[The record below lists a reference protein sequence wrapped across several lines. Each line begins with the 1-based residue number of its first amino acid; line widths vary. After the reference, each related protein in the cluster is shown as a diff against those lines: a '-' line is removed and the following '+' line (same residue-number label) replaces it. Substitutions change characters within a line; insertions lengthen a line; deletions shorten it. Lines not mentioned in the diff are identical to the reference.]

1 MSYKVK
7 IYIVEDEY
15 ITQAVLKNNV
25 EEIGY
30 SVVGMADTAEQAWE
44 DLQKMDVDLAL
55 LDINLAGEKDGIW
68 LAKQVRAN
76 LGIPFI
82 FLTAY
87 GDKAT
92 ISTAVKTQPN
102 GYLLKPF
109 NEVDIYTAIE
119 VALNNFNQASVGGQR
134 TINTSIDEQ
143 PVVESNPQPTSS
155 TDVSVGNDQTIYL
168 KVDKIFYKIK
178 LSDIFY
184 VKSDS
189 NYVEVF
195 LESKKHLVRS
205 TLKNFSDLLPSNM
218 FIQVHRSYI
227 VNLNKISSIG
237 DGEVRLNNDSTAPL
251 SANYKEQVINTVVKR

>member
-30 SVVGMADTAEQAWE
+30 TVVGMADTAEQAWK
-44 DLQKMDVDLAL
+44 DLQTMDVDLAL

-68 LAKQVRAN
+68 LATKIRESI
-76 LGIPFI
+76 GIPFI

-92 ISTAVKTQPN
+92 INTAVKTQPN

-119 VALNNFNQASVGGQR
+119 VALNNFNSAQAASEKKKV
-134 TINTSIDEQ
+134 IEQ
-143 PVVESNPQPTSS
+143 KSDSAPIPTSS
-155 TDVSVGNDQTIYL
+155 TEVSVGNDQTIYL

-178 LSDIFY
+178 LSEIFY

-195 LESKKHLVRS
+195 LENKKHLVRS
-205 TLKNFSDLLPSNM
+205 TLKNFIELLPTEM

-227 VNLNKISSIG
+227 VNINEIESIG
-237 DGEVRLNNDSTAPL
+237 DGEVRLTGDRSAPL
-251 SANYKEQVINTVVKR
+251 SANYKEEVLNRVVK

>member
-1 MSYKVK
+1 MSYKIK

-30 SVVGMADTAEQAWE
+30 SVVGMADSAEQAWE
-44 DLQKMDVDLAL
+44 DLQKNDVDLAL

-68 LAKQVRAN
+68 LAKKIRAT
-76 LGIPFI
+76 LDIPFI

-92 ISTAVKTQPN
+92 INTAVKTQPN

-119 VALNNFNQASVGGQR
+119 VALNNYNHSKKS
-134 TINTSIDEQ
+134 TD
-143 PVVESNPQPTSS
+143 NPTEKKLDAPTPSQSS
-155 TDVSVGNDQTIYL
+155 DVSVGNDQTIYL

-178 LSDIFY
+178 LADICY

-195 LESKKHLVRS
+195 LENKKHLVRS
-205 TLKNFSDLLPSNM
+205 TLKNFTELLPQNM

-227 VNLNKISSIG
+227 VNISHIESIG
-237 DGEVRLNNDSTAPL
+237 DGEVKLNFDKNTPL
-251 SANYKEQVINTVVKR
+251 SANYKDAVIETVVRK

>member
-1 MSYKVK
+1 MSYKIK

-30 SVVGMADTAEQAWE
+30 SVVGMADSAEQAWE
-44 DLQKMDVDLAL
+44 DLQKTDVDLAL

-68 LAKQVRAN
+68 LAKKIRAT
-76 LGIPFI
+76 LDIPFI

-87 GDKAT
+87 GDRAT
-92 ISTAVKTQPN
+92 INTAVKTQPN

-119 VALNNFNQASVGGQR
+119 VALNNYNHSKKVQEPAPQK
-134 TINTSIDEQ
+134 EE
-143 PVVESNPQPTSS
+143 ESTPEPKQSG
-155 TDVSVGNDQTIYL
+155 DVSVGNDQTIYL
-168 KVDKIFYKIK
+168 KIDKIFYKIK
-178 LSDIFY
+178 LADICY

-195 LESKKHLVRS
+195 LENKKHLVRS
-205 TLKNFSDLLPSNM
+205 TLKNFSDLLPKNM

-227 VNLNKISSIG
+227 VNINRIESIG
-237 DGEVRLNNDSTAPL
+237 DGEVRLNYNKNTPL
-251 SANYKEQVINTVVKR
+251 SANYKDAVIETVVRK

>member
-30 SVVGMADTAEQAWE
+30 TVVGMADNAEDAWE
-44 DLQKMDVDLAL
+44 DLQNLDVDLAL

-68 LAKQVRAN
+68 LAKQIRESI
-76 LGIPFI
+76 GIPFI

-92 ISTAVKTQPN
+92 INTAVKTQPN

-119 VALNNFNQASVGGQR
+119 VALNNFNHAQA
-134 TINTSIDEQ
+134 NKEK
-143 PVVESNPQPTSS
+143 SS
-155 TDVSVGNDQTIYL
+155 EE
-168 KVDKIFYKIK
+168 K
-178 LSDIFY
+178 
-184 VKSDS
+184 
-189 NYVEVF
+189 
-195 LESKKHLVRS
+195 
-205 TLKNFSDLLPSNM
+205 
-218 FIQVHRSYI
+218 
-227 VNLNKISSIG
+227 
-237 DGEVRLNNDSTAPL
+237 
-251 SANYKEQVINTVVKR
+251 

>member
-1 MSYKVK
+1 MSYKIK

-68 LAKQVRAN
+68 LAKNIRST

-92 ISTAVKTQPN
+92 INTAVKTQPN

-119 VALNNFNQASVGGQR
+119 VALNNFNHSKIEVKTEVRNSDSNR
-134 TINTSIDEQ
+134 TSDSDPT
-143 PVVESNPQPTSS
+143 PTSS
-155 TDVSVGNDQTIYL
+155 TDVTVGNDHTIYL

-178 LSDIFY
+178 LADICY

-195 LESKKHLVRS
+195 LDNKKHLVRS
-205 TLKNFSDLLPSNM
+205 TLKNFSDLLPEHM

-227 VNLNKISSIG
+227 VNINKIESIG
-237 DGEVRLNNDSTAPL
+237 DGEVRLNNDKNTPL
-251 SANYKEQVINTVVKR
+251 SANYKEDVINTVVK

>member
-30 SVVGMADTAEQAWE
+30 TVVGMSDTAEKAWE
-44 DLQKMDVDLAL
+44 DLQDMDVDLAL

-68 LAKQVRAN
+68 LAKKIREN
-76 LGIPFI
+76 MSIPFI

-92 ISTAVKTQPN
+92 INTAVKTKPN

-119 VALNNFNQASVGGQR
+119 VALNNFNQSQVKPR
-134 TINTSIDEQ
+134 TQDNQGEENGDGK
-143 PVVESNPQPTSS
+143 PLPTSS

-178 LSDIFY
+178 LSEIYY

-195 LESKKHLVRS
+195 LENKKHLVRS
-205 TLKNFSDLLPSNM
+205 TLKNFSELLPDHL
-218 FIQVHRSYI
+218 FLQVHRSYI
-227 VNLNKISSIG
+227 VNIKYIESLG
-237 DGEVRLNNDSTAPL
+237 DGEVRLNSDKNVPL
-251 SANYKEQVINTVVKR
+251 SANYKDAVISKVVQ

>member
-1 MSYKVK
+1 MSYKIK

-30 SVVGMADTAEQAWE
+30 SVVGMSDTAEQAWE
-44 DLQKMDVDLAL
+44 DLQKMDVDLVL

-68 LAKQVRAN
+68 LAKNIRTA

-92 ISTAVKTQPN
+92 INTAVKTQPN

-119 VALNNFNQASVGGQR
+119 VALNNFNHSK
-134 TINTSIDEQ
+134 
-143 PVVESNPQPTSS
+143 VEVKAEIQDTNSSLTPASNPLPTAS
-155 TDVSVGNDQTIYL
+155 TDVTVGNDQTIYL

-178 LSDIFY
+178 LADICY

-195 LESKKHLVRS
+195 LDNKKHLVRS
-205 TLKNFSDLLPSNM
+205 TLKNFSDLLPAHM

-227 VNLNKISSIG
+227 VNINEIESIG
-237 DGEVRLNNDSTAPL
+237 DGEVRLNNDKNTPL
-251 SANYKEQVINTVVKR
+251 SANYKEDVINTVVK

>member
-1 MSYKVK
+1 MSYKIK

-68 LAKQVRAN
+68 LAKQVRAK
-76 LGIPFI
+76 LRIPFI

-92 ISTAVKTQPN
+92 INTAVKTQPN

-119 VALNNFNQASVGGQR
+119 VALNNFNH
-134 TINTSIDEQ
+134 TSTEHQKTVNIEEEETRQ
-143 PVVESNPQPTSS
+143 EPKPTQSS
-155 TDVSVGNDQTIYL
+155 DVSVGNNQTIYL

-178 LSDIFY
+178 LSEICY

-195 LESKKHLVRS
+195 LEHKKHLVRS
-205 TLKNFSDLLPSNM
+205 TLKNFSDLLPSSM

-227 VNLNKISSIG
+227 VNINRIESIG
-237 DGEVRLNNDSTAPL
+237 DGEVRLNNDKNTPL
-251 SANYKEQVINTVVKR
+251 SANYKEDVLNTVVKN

>member
-1 MSYKVK
+1 MSYKIK

-30 SVVGMADTAEQAWE
+30 SVVGMADSAEQAWE
-44 DLQKMDVDLAL
+44 DLQKTDVDLAL

-68 LAKQVRAN
+68 LAKKIRSM
-76 LGIPFI
+76 LDIPFI

-92 ISTAVKTQPN
+92 INTAVKTQPN

-119 VALNNFNQASVGGQR
+119 VALNNFNHSKKDQA
-134 TINTSIDEQ
+134 TPIDNE
-143 PVVESNPQPTSS
+143 PETPAPSKSS
-155 TDVSVGNDQTIYL
+155 DVSVGNDQTIYL

-178 LSDIFY
+178 LVDICY

-195 LESKKHLVRS
+195 LENKKHLVRS
-205 TLKNFSDLLPSNM
+205 TLKNFSELLPQNL

-227 VNLNKISSIG
+227 VNINRIESIG
-237 DGEVRLNNDSTAPL
+237 DGEVKLNYDKNTPL
-251 SANYKEQVINTVVKR
+251 SANYKDAVIERVVRK

>member
-30 SVVGMADTAEQAWE
+30 TVVGMADNAEDAWE
-44 DLQKMDVDLAL
+44 DLQNLDVDLAL

-68 LAKQVRAN
+68 LAKQIRESI
-76 LGIPFI
+76 GIPFI

-92 ISTAVKTQPN
+92 INTAVKTQPN

-119 VALNNFNQASVGGQR
+119 VALNNFNHAQANKEKSSEEKKPENA
-134 TINTSIDEQ
+134 T
-143 PVVESNPQPTSS
+143 PKPTSS
-155 TDVSVGNDQTIYL
+155 TEVSVGNDQTIYL

-178 LSDIFY
+178 LSEIYY

-195 LESKKHLVRS
+195 LDQKKHLVRS
-205 TLKNFSDLLPSNM
+205 TLKNFIDLLPEDM

-227 VNLNKISSIG
+227 VNINEITSIG
-237 DGEVRLNNDSTAPL
+237 DGEVNLTGDRTTPL
-251 SANYKEQVINTVVKR
+251 SANFKEKVFNRVVK

>member
-30 SVVGMADTAEQAWE
+30 TVVGMSDTAEKAWE
-44 DLQKMDVDLAL
+44 DLQGMDVDLAL

-68 LAKQVRAN
+68 LAKKIREN
-76 LGIPFI
+76 IGIPFI

-87 GDKAT
+87 GDKST
-92 ISTAVKTQPN
+92 INTAVKTQPN

-119 VALNNFNQASVGGQR
+119 VALNNFNQTQAKPKLQSKELDGG
-134 TINTSIDEQ
+134 TK
-143 PVVESNPQPTSS
+143 PLPTSS

-178 LSDIFY
+178 LSEIFY

-205 TLKNFSDLLPSNM
+205 TLKNFSELLPEHM
-218 FIQVHRSYI
+218 FLQVHRSYI
-227 VNLNKISSIG
+227 VNVKKIESLG
-237 DGEVRLNNDSTAPL
+237 DGEVRLNSDKSVPL
-251 SANYKEQVINTVVKR
+251 SANYKEDVIHKVVH

>member
-30 SVVGMADTAEQAWE
+30 TVVGMADNAEDAWK
-44 DLQKMDVDLAL
+44 DLETLDVDLAL
-55 LDINLAGEKDGIW
+55 LDINLAGEQDGIW
-68 LAKQVRAN
+68 LAKKIREKK
-76 LGIPFI
+76 GIPFI

-92 ISTAVKTQPN
+92 INTAVKTQPN

-119 VALNNFNQASVGGQR
+119 VALNNFNHAQANEEKAKSVNKIER
-134 TINTSIDEQ
+134 SSPT
-143 PVVESNPQPTSS
+143 PTSS
-155 TDVSVGNDQTIYL
+155 TEVSVGNDQTIYL

-178 LSDIFY
+178 LSEIYY

-195 LESKKHLVRS
+195 LEQKKHLVRS
-205 TLKNFSDLLPSNM
+205 TLKNFIDLLPEDM

-227 VNLNKISSIG
+227 VNINEITSIG
-237 DGEVRLNNDSTAPL
+237 DGEVNLTGDRSAPL
-251 SANYKEQVINTVVKR
+251 SANYKETVFNRVVK

>member
-1 MSYKVK
+1 MSYKIK

-30 SVVGMADTAEQAWE
+30 SVVGMADSAEQAWE
-44 DLQKMDVDLAL
+44 DLQKTDVDLAL

-68 LAKQVRAN
+68 LAKKIRAT
-76 LGIPFI
+76 LDIPFI

-87 GDKAT
+87 GDRAT
-92 ISTAVKTQPN
+92 INTAVKTQPN

-119 VALNNFNQASVGGQR
+119 VALNNYNHSKKPQES
-134 TINTSIDEQ
+134 
-143 PVVESNPQPTSS
+143 VVEKESTEPAPSS
-155 TDVSVGNDQTIYL
+155 SGDVSVGNDQTIYL
-168 KVDKIFYKIK
+168 KIDKIFYKIK
-178 LSDIFY
+178 LSDICY

-195 LESKKHLVRS
+195 LENKKHLVRS
-205 TLKNFSDLLPSNM
+205 TLKNFSDLLPGNM

-227 VNLNKISSIG
+227 VNINRIESIG
-237 DGEVRLNNDSTAPL
+237 DGEVRLNYNKNTPL
-251 SANYKEQVINTVVKR
+251 SANYKDAVIETVVRK

>member
-30 SVVGMADTAEQAWE
+30 SVVGSADNAEQAWE
-44 DLQKMDVDLAL
+44 DLQRMDVDLAL
-55 LDINLAGEKDGIW
+55 FDINLAGEKDGIW
-68 LAKQVRAN
+68 LANKVREKLN
-76 LGIPFI
+76 LPFI

-92 ISTAVKTQPN
+92 INTAVKTKPN

-119 VALNNFNQASVGGQR
+119 VALNNFNQTNHKIKTQTEETTDSPNG
-134 TINTSIDEQ
+134 T
-143 PVVESNPQPTSS
+143 PTPTDSS
-155 TDVSVGNDQTIYL
+155 DVSVGNDQTIYL
-168 KVDKIFYKIK
+168 KVDKIFYKIQ
-178 LSDIFY
+178 LSDIWY

-205 TLKNFSDLLPSNM
+205 TLKNFSELLPTNQ

-227 VNLNKISSIG
+227 VNINKIQSLG
-237 DGEVRLNNDSTAPL
+237 DGEVSLTNEKVTPL
-251 SANYKEQVINTVVKR
+251 SANYKEDVISKVVKN

>member
-1 MSYKVK
+1 MSYKIK

-30 SVVGMADTAEQAWE
+30 TVVGMADTAEQAWE

-68 LAKQVRAN
+68 LAKQVRAH

-92 ISTAVKTQPN
+92 INTAVKTQPN

-119 VALNNFNQASVGGQR
+119 VALNNFNHANKK
-134 TINTSIDEQ
+134 T
-143 PVVESNPQPTSS
+143 PKESLNIQEEEAPTPTKSS
-155 TDVSVGNDQTIYL
+155 DVSVGNNQTIYL

-178 LSDIFY
+178 LTDIIY

-195 LESKKHLVRS
+195 LENKKHLVRS
-205 TLKNFSDLLPSNM
+205 TLKNFSELLPDHL

-227 VNLNKISSIG
+227 VNISKIESIG
-237 DGEVRLNNDSTAPL
+237 DGEVCLVGNRTAPL
-251 SANYKEQVINTVVKR
+251 SANFKELAISKVVR

>member
-7 IYIVEDEY
+7 VYIVEDEF
-15 ITQAVLKNNV
+15 ITQAVLRNNV

-30 SVVGMADTAEQAWE
+30 TVVGTSDTAEQAWE
-44 DLQKMDVDLAL
+44 DLQKMDVDLAM

-68 LAKQVRAN
+68 LANKIRAN

-92 ISTAVKTQPN
+92 INTAVKTQPN

-119 VALNNFNQASVGGQR
+119 VALNNFNHNKVEQQSPVDPAPTEKPKPVS
-134 TINTSIDEQ
+134 TSGEVM
-143 PVVESNPQPTSS
+143 PA
-155 TDVSVGNDQTIYL
+155 NDQTIYL
-168 KVDKIFYKIK
+168 KVDKVFYKIK
-178 LSDIFY
+178 LSDILY

-195 LESKKHLVRS
+195 LENKKHLVRS
-205 TLKNFSDLLPSNM
+205 TLKNFSELLPSEM

-227 VNLNKISSIG
+227 ANIQLIQSIG
-237 DGEVRLNNDSTAPL
+237 DGQIELTNGTYIPL
-251 SANYKEQVINTVVKR
+251 SQNYKDLVIQTIVKN

>member
-7 IYIVEDEY
+7 VYIIEDEY

-30 SVVGMADTAEQAWE
+30 TVVGMSDTAEQAWE
-44 DLQKMDVDLAL
+44 DLQTLDVDLAL

-68 LAKQVRAN
+68 LANKIRESMS
-76 LGIPFI
+76 IPFI

-119 VALNNFNQASVGGQR
+119 VALNNFNHNQASRQSKR
-134 TINTSIDEQ
+134 QQSTIETA
-143 PVVESNPQPTSS
+143 PTPTSS
-155 TDVSVGNDQTIYL
+155 TEVSVGNDQTIYL

-178 LSDIFY
+178 LSEIYY

-195 LESKKHLVRS
+195 LENKKHLVRS
-205 TLKNFSDLLPSNM
+205 TLKNFIDLLQNDI
-218 FIQVHRSYI
+218 FIQVHRSYV
-227 VNLNKISSIG
+227 VNISHIERIG
-237 DGEVRLNNDSTAPL
+237 DGEVKLFSDKTAPL
-251 SANYKEQVINTVVKR
+251 SANYKEALINTVVK

>member
-1 MSYKVK
+1 MSYKIK

-30 SVVGMADTAEQAWE
+30 TVVGMADSAEQAWE

-68 LAKQVRAN
+68 LAKQVRAQ

-92 ISTAVKTQPN
+92 INTAVKTQPN

-119 VALNNFNQASVGGQR
+119 VALNNFNHANKEKPNERLQVQEEEAP
-134 TINTSIDEQ
+134 T
-143 PVVESNPQPTSS
+143 PTSS
-155 TDVSVGNDQTIYL
+155 SDVSVGNNQTIYL

-178 LSDIFY
+178 LADIIY

-195 LESKKHLVRS
+195 LENKKHLVRS
-205 TLKNFSDLLPSNM
+205 TLKNFSDLLPETM

-227 VNLNKISSIG
+227 VNIHKIESVG
-237 DGEVRLNNDSTAPL
+237 DGEVCLNGGKSTPL
-251 SANYKEQVINTVVKR
+251 SANFKEHVISTVVR